1 MTYEFQMKA
10 SSLLSQLRCTH
21 IETERDTEFRKQ
33 LDRLLARDES
43 GALVPEAIR
52 FTGNR
57 ETRGVMLVEGSG
69 GGKTT
74 ALSKVLSEHPA
85 LQETDLNY
93 KRYLSVQ
100 VPSPAT
106 QKSVGL
112 AILAATGVFGISERR
127 SAGEIWN
134 MIKHRLG
141 VLGTVLLWLDEAQ
154 DLIYSDTPNE
164 IDKMLKNVKSL
175 MQGDNAV
182 IVVLSGTERLFDLT
196 AVDAQV
202 NRRFTKILPRPLIPG
217 TDDEA
222 TVTELISHYCEEAGL
237 KFNSH
242 TDLAGRVIY
251 GGRGKFGRSLETVLN
266 SVENALLE
274 GAEALTLDHF
284 AAAWTAQEGCAWD
297 QNIFAVP
304 DFTSII
310 LDEKAN
316 RFEADRAARLTRRRE
331 RG

>member
-1 MTYEFQMKA
+1 MTHDYQMKA
-10 SSLLSQLRCTH
+10 SSILGELRQIH
-21 IETERDTEFRKQ
+21 IETDRDVSFRNQ
-33 LDRLLARDES
+33 LDRLLKRDET

-85 LQETDLNY
+85 LQETDPNC
-93 KRYLSVQ
+93 KRYLTVQ

-112 AILAATGVFGISERR
+112 AILAATGVFGVSERK
-127 SAGEIWN
+127 SAGEIWS

-141 VLGTVLLWLDEAQ
+141 LLGTILLWIDEAQ
-154 DLIYSDTPNE
+154 DLIYSDSPNE

-182 IVVLSGTERLFDLT
+182 IVILSGTERLFDLT
-196 AVDAQV
+196 AVDPQV
-202 NRRFTKILPRPLIPG
+202 NRRFTKILPRPFVQG
-217 TDDEA
+217 TDDEI
-222 TVTELISHYCEEAGL
+222 TVTELISRFCEEAGL
-237 KFNSH
+237 KFNPRA
-242 TDLAGRVIY
+242 DLAGRVIY
-251 GGRGKFGRSLETVLN
+251 GARGMFGRSLETVLN

-274 GAEALTLDHF
+274 GAEALRLEHF
-284 AAAWTAQEGCAWD
+284 AAAWAAQEGCSWN
-297 QNIFAVP
+297 QNIFAVQ

-316 RFEADRAARLTRRRE
+316 QFETDRAARLTRRRE